1 MRKTKPGGHYDRDVT
16 TTSRQG
22 RPLRGRM
29 SVHDRVVSVTTPDGR
44 RKSALIGGT
53 LPHTLAWLML
63 VEMEEARL
71 GNPMFAEVVHGAQ

>member
-1 MRKTKPGGHYDRDVT
+1 MRKTKTSCEIT

-22 RPLRGRM
+22 SPLRGRM
-29 SVHDRVVSVTTPDGR
+29 AVHDRMVSVTTPDGR

-71 GNPMFAEVVHGAQ
+71 GNPMYSPARSIR